1 MAFRLEDFKKTSR
14 KSAAGSGVPASV
26 YPHQMKDKKAVA
38 RLEIAIRTFDTLVG
52 KRRGELNP
60 QTMVDFFGDPRLA
73 RGVVACLGQFY
84 KYQTPRFSDIVGTDG
99 ARRLAEASL
108 TTPISVRAHTYAHV
122 NTAHDGFLA
131 ESDRAA
137 CYAGIAEPFCL
148 SAYLW
153 DSLLHLDAEE
163 NQILT
168 RPGAVPTPADI
179 VALYN
184 FHALDTCLRRAEK
197 IVLNGL
203 ALASAEAGDVRALA
217 KALGVKAIVS
227 AEGATITL
235 TDLEMS
241 SLLPRRAGR
250 LARAVLCLAQTFA
263 TRATTGYADTH
274 LGTRTFR
281 LAIGTE
287 TFKALGASLRSAARQ
302 TAFRKQF
309 NAGDA
314 LQKSLVKLRTQ
325 GEAAGWRF
333 KRHPEP
339 VVSAQGVLL
348 PDLTLTQG
356 DRRVYVIFGEVPSG
370 EWGAPVLAL
379 PLGRKSA
386 DPAAVLCQAA
396 ALTDSLF
403 ALPVTP
409 TLTIPSD
416 VRALFERAAEHG
428 MVRAADAQR
437 TLHLLDESP
446 LIEWVRQAADPRVRY
461 IPGVGLLS
469 QEMAAVIAQDQ
480 LSLFPT

>member
-14 KSAAGSGVPASV
+14 KSVGSGVPASV

-84 KYQTPRFSDIVGTDG
+84 KYQTPRFADVIGADA
-99 ARRLAEASL
+99 ARRLAEANL
-108 TTPISVRAHTYAHV
+108 ATPTALRAHTYAHV
-122 NTAHDGFLA
+122 NAKHDGFLA
-131 ESDRAA
+131 EAQRAA
-137 CYAGIAEPFCL
+137 CYTELGEAFCL
-148 SAYLW
+148 SAHSW

-163 NQILT
+163 NQVLT

-203 ALASAEAGDVRALA
+203 SVSVSEAGDVRALA
-217 KALGVKAIVS
+217 KALGVKAAVGG
-227 AEGATITL
+227 EGATVTL
-235 TDLEMS
+235 SDLEMS
-241 SLLPRRAGR
+241 SLLPRRPGR
-250 LARAVLCLAQTFA
+250 LARCVLHLAQTFA
-263 TRATTGYADTH
+263 TRATAGHVDTH
-274 LGTRTFR
+274 LGARTFR
-281 LAIGTE
+281 LALGTD
-287 TFKALGASLRSAARQ
+287 TFKTLGAALSVTPRPSP
-302 TAFRKQF
+302 FRKHF
-309 NAGDA
+309 DAVDA
-314 LQKSLVKLRTQ
+314 LHKGLVKLRTQ

-333 KRHPEP
+333 KRHPDP

-348 PDLTLTQG
+348 PDLTLTRG
-356 DRRVYVIFGEVPSG
+356 DRRVYVVFGNAPKP
-370 EWGAPVLAL
+370 EWDAPVLAL
-379 PLGRKSA
+379 PLGRQ
-386 DPAAVLCQAA
+386 PAAALSQAA

-403 ALPVTP
+403 ALPAVP
-409 TLTIPSD
+409 AIPSD

-428 MVRAADAQR
+428 LVRAADAQR

-469 QEMAAVIAQDQ
+469 QELAAAIAQDQ
-480 LSLFPT
+480 LSLFPV